1 MVVYRI
7 IKSEARTSDLNGK
20 GAFIDGGRWNNPGIF
35 LLYTSMNSSLALLES
50 LVHFDESELPPR
62 MFIMHIEIAETATI
76 YQFPDQ
82 ELPKN
87 WRHPENI
94 ELKEIGDK
102 LIRSNQY
109 MSIKVRSAVNPEEYN
124 ILLNPLYPAYYDLVK
139 VIAAEPYNLDQ
150 RLI

>member
-7 IKSEARTSDLNGK
+7 VKSEKRTRDLSGK

-35 LLYTSMNSSLALLES
+35 LLYTSMNSSLALLEN

-62 MFIMHIEIAETATI
+62 MFVMHIEIDETVAI
-76 YQFPDQ
+76 YQFHD
-82 ELPKN
+82 EDLPKN
-87 WRHPENI
+87 WRQPENF

-102 LIRSNQY
+102 LINDSQY
-109 MSIKVRSAVNPEEYN
+109 MAIKVRSAVNPDEYN
-124 ILLNPLYPAYYDLVK
+124 ILLNPLFPAYYDHVK
-139 VIAAEPYNLDQ
+139 VIAAEPYMLDQ

>member
-7 IKSEARTSDLNGK
+7 VKSEERTRDLSGK

-35 LLYTSMNSSLALLES
+35 LLYTSMNSSLALLEN

-62 MFIMHIEIAETATI
+62 MFVIRIEIDETVTI
-76 YQFPDQ
+76 YPFPD
-82 ELPKN
+82 EDLPKN
-87 WRHPENI
+87 WRQPENF

-102 LIRSNQY
+102 LINDKKY
-109 MSIKVRSAVNPEEYN
+109 LAIKVRSAVNPDEYN
-124 ILLNPLYPAYYDLVK
+124 ILLNPIFPAYNDLVR
-139 VIAAEPYNLDQ
+139 VIAAEPYTLDQ

>member
-7 IKSEARTSDLNGK
+7 VKSEERTRDLSGK

-35 LLYTSMNSSLALLES
+35 MVYTSINSSLALLEN

-62 MFIMHIEIAETATI
+62 MFIIHIEIAEKAPL

-82 ELPKN
+82 DLPEN
-87 WRHPENI
+87 WRQPENI

-109 MSIKVRSAVNPEEYN
+109 IAIKVRSAVNPEEYN
-124 ILLNPLYPAYYDLVK
+124 ILLNPLFPAFYDLVK
-139 VIAAEPYNLDQ
+139 VITAEPYDLDQ

>member
-1 MVVYRI
+1 MVVFRI
-7 IKSEARTSDLNGK
+7 VKSEERTKDLSGK

-35 LLYTSMNSSLALLES
+35 VVYTSINSSLALLEN

-62 MFIMHIEIAETATI
+62 MLIRHIEISEKAPL
-76 YQFPDQ
+76 YPFPDQ

-87 WRHPENI
+87 WRQPENI

-102 LIRSNQY
+102 LIQSNQY
-109 MSIKVRSAVNPEEYN
+109 VAIKVRSAVNPDEYN
-124 ILLNPLYPAYYDLVK
+124 ILLNPLFPSFHDLVK
-139 VIAAEPYNLDQ
+139 VIATEPYDLDQ

>member
-7 IKSEARTSDLNGK
+7 VKSEERTRDLSGK

-35 LLYTSMNSSLALLES
+35 MVYTSINSSLAILEN

-62 MFIMHIEIAETATI
+62 MYIMHIEISEKAPL

-82 ELPKN
+82 DLPEN
-87 WRHPENI
+87 WRQPENI

-109 MSIKVRSAVNPEEYN
+109 IAIKVRSAVNPEEYN
-124 ILLNPLYPAYYDLVK
+124 ILLNPLFPAFYDLVK
-139 VIAAEPYNLDQ
+139 VIATEPYDLDQ